1 MKEIYRMNKISE
13 KMITNKSKKGIKE
26 WKNDD
31 FSTKLNMKY
40 ETWARVRNDNRADS
54 HIVFIL
60 RYLILDFFFI
70 VGQFRNA
77 PIAFCHTNVNL
88 KPNGQELNF

>member
-1 MKEIYRMNKISE
+1 MCSREIMKEINRMDKISE

-40 ETWARVRNDNRADS
+40 ET
-54 HIVFIL
+54 
-60 RYLILDFFFI
+60 
-70 VGQFRNA
+70 
-77 PIAFCHTNVNL
+77 
-88 KPNGQELNF
+88 